1 MDGVFPSAFNVGRRA
16 AALTLVSGAL
26 TAFAGAAQA
35 SAPFACHAQPTQRC
49 YFAVLHAD
57 GRRVDFVLAPNQVR
71 VVDDAVA
78 GADRYM
84 ASVNFAPP
92 ANPESCSRS
101 PRIGARRSWWCK
113 LEPVKA
119 EGND

>member
-1 MDGVFPSAFNVGRRA
+1 MDGVFPSAFNVRRRA
-16 AALTLVSGAL
+16 AALALVSGSL
-26 TAFAGAAQA
+26 TALAGAAEA
-35 SAPFACHAQPTQRC
+35 SAPFTCHAQSTQRC

-57 GRRVDFVLAPNQVR
+57 GRRIDFVLAPKQVR

-78 GADRYM
+78 GSDRYM
-84 ASVNFAPP
+84 VSVNFAPP

-113 LEPVKA
+113 LGPVKA